1 VVISG
6 TNLIS
11 PDGEILARFGGQPA
25 QTRCPVRTSCTVTV
39 PVVGSPASS
48 VPVTVTTA
56 AGTSNTLAFSYR

>member
-39 PVVGSPASS
+39 PVGSPASS